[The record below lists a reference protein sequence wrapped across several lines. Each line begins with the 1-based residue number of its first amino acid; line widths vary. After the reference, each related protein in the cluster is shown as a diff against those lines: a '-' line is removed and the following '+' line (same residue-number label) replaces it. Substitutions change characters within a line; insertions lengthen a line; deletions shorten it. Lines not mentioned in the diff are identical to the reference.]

1 MAKLTRSSCFFP
13 SNFWP
18 HSLRKLRPGVRAKR
32 LKGKKQTKTA
42 GDAFPTFGEKGSGF
56 AALFSFK
63 EGPARHQLK

>member
-1 MAKLTRSSCFFP
+1 
-13 SNFWP
+13 
-18 HSLRKLRPGVRAKR
+18 VRAKR

-42 GDAFPTFGEKGSGF
+42 GDAFPTCGEKGSGF